1 MNHKRTLLLFSTV
14 LGIICVVASL
24 YMQNLYLLRVS
35 TLAVISAIL
44 AVAVNLLVGYTGQI
58 SLGHAGFFGIGAY
71 TTALLTTE
79 LHWSVWFAFAAAF
92 VVSAF
97 AGLLLGLPTT
107 KLKGHFLGIATMGF
121 GIIVNVVLNNWT
133 ELTQGP
139 MGIRNI
145 PAPELFGI
153 SLQYENYYLS
163 FAVAS
168 LLLILLL
175 VYLVVNSAIGRAWK
189 GIKRDEITAEVSGIN
204 VYGYKLLAFSA
215 SGGIAGIAGALYA
228 SFMTFVSP
236 ETFDLNQSITIVTTV
251 VLGGAGTLAGPLIGT
266 GILTLISELL
276 RDFQELRLII
286 YGAVLVA
293 LIVFMPQGIYPFLK
307 ERIQKRLSPSKAA
320 INQERRGI
328 DERDIA

>member
-1 MNHKRTLLLFSTV
+1 MNHKRTLFLFSIV

-24 YMQNLYLLRVS
+24 YLQNLYLLRVS

-44 AVAVNLLVGYTGQI
+44 AISVNLLVGYTGQI

-71 TTALLTTE
+71 TVALLTTQ
-79 LHWSVWFAFAAAF
+79 LNWSVWLAFATAF

-97 AGLLLGLPTT
+97 TGLLLGLPTT
-107 KLKGHFLGIATMGF
+107 KLKGHFLGIATLGF

-133 ELTQGP
+133 ELTEGP

-145 PAPELFGI
+145 PTPELFGI
-153 SLQYENYYLS
+153 SLQYENYYMA
-163 FAVAS
+163 FATAS

-175 VYLVVNSAIGRAWK
+175 VYLVVNSAVGRAWK
-189 GIKRDEITAEVSGIN
+189 CIKRDEITAEVSGIN

-266 GILTLISELL
+266 GLLTLISESL

-286 YGAVLVA
+286 YGAILVA
-293 LIVFMPQGIYPFLK
+293 FIVFMPQGIYPFVK
-307 ERIQKRLSPSKAA
+307 ERIQKRLSPSKTK
-320 INQERRGI
+320 INQLRREI
-328 DERDIA
+328 HE